1 MIQNIAFGL
10 LAFFIGILMGAAG
23 YAIIMPQQPCGRF
36 YVELLDEKP
45 NLESIIEDPDKKH
58 E

>member
-36 YVELLDEKP
+36 YVELLDE
-45 NLESIIEDPDKKH
+45 SVIHDPDKNQQ
-58 E
+58 